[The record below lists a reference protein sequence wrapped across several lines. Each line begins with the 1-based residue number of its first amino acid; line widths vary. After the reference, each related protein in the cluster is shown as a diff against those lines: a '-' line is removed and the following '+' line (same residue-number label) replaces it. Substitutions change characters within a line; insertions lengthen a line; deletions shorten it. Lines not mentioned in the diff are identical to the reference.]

1 MKFKI
6 ILSGILVMFFGSLLA
21 QDKSIDY
28 DKNWPNWRGP
38 FANGI
43 SPDGNPPLA
52 WSETKNVKWKVAI
65 PGTGYSTP
73 ITWGDQIFLSTA
85 IEIVDPKEGQNQ
97 EEAQQGGRRMRGKQ
111 TKNVHKFDVISLN
124 RFTGKILWQK
134 TVTEEVPQEG
144 THQAGSW
151 ASNSPVTDGENI
163 YAYFGSRGLFCLD
176 LKGNLKWQRDFGQ
189 MEKRNSFGEGS
200 SPVLYEDKIIVLWDQ
215 EGQSFII
222 ALDKKTGKDIWKVNR
237 DETTTWSTP
246 LVVEVNGKPQVIT
259 GATTLMRSYDLETGQ
274 QIWQSKGLFA
284 NVIPMP
290 VAKENM
296 VYLMSGHR
304 GSALLAINL
313 SEAKGDISDSE
324 TIVWRYNKDTPYTPS
339 PLLMENNLYF
349 FKSNSG
355 ILTCLDANDGTVKY
369 SNQRLDGMG
378 NLYTSPVGAGDRF
391 YIIGGTGISY
401 TVKHGSKF
409 EILAKNQLDDKFH
422 ASPVIIGKNIY
433 LRGFKY
439 LYCIGSD

>member
-6 ILSGILVMFFGSLLA
+6 ILSGILLMFSGFLFA

-43 SPDGNPPLA
+43 SPDGNPPLT

-85 IEIVDPKEGQNQ
+85 IEIVDQKNQQNQ
-97 EEAQQGGRRMRGKQ
+97 DEPQQGGRRRSGKQ
-111 TKNVHKFDVISLN
+111 SKNVHKFDVLSLN
-124 RFTGKILWQK
+124 RLTGKILWQK

-189 MEKRNSFGEGS
+189 LEKRNSFGEGS

-246 LVVEVNGKPQVIT
+246 LVVEVNGRPQVIT
-259 GATTLMRSYDLETGQ
+259 GATTLMRGYDLETGQ
-274 QIWQSKGLFA
+274 LIWQSKGLFA

>member
-1 MKFKI
+1 
-6 ILSGILVMFFGSLLA
+6 
-21 QDKSIDY
+21 
-28 DKNWPNWRGP
+28 
-38 FANGI
+38 
-43 SPDGNPPLA
+43 
-52 WSETKNVKWKVAI
+52 
-65 PGTGYSTP
+65 
-73 ITWGDQIFLSTA
+73 
-85 IEIVDPKEGQNQ
+85 
-97 EEAQQGGRRMRGKQ
+97 
-111 TKNVHKFDVISLN
+111 
-124 RFTGKILWQK
+124 
-134 TVTEEVPQEG
+134 
-144 THQAGSW
+144 
-151 ASNSPVTDGENI
+151 
-163 YAYFGSRGLFCLD
+163 
-176 LKGNLKWQRDFGQ
+176 

-215 EGQSFII
+215 EGQSFIV

-246 LVVEVNGKPQVIT
+246 LVVEVNGRAQVIT

-274 QIWQSKGLFA
+274 LIWQSKGLFA

-313 SEAKGDISDSE
+313 SDAKGDISDSE

-349 FKSNSG
+349 FKSNNG

-378 NLYTSPVGAGDRF
+378 SLYTSPVGAGDRF

-409 EILAKNQLDDKFH
+409 EILAKNQLDDNFH
-422 ASPVIIGKNIY
+422 ASPVIIGNNIY